1 MKLGVLLQHYFPYGG
16 LQRDAARLVRAA
28 TDATLVVSTAE
39 NPPKDLELLRLNSGG
54 STNHKKLA
62 RFSIDCRDLN
72 QFDQTIAFSR
82 VPGSPFHF
90 CGDPCFLSKFQRT
103 KPALAHFL
111 PRYRTLLQIESAIFG
126 PDSNTHIFFLSPSGP
141 TEFIEAYGLSD
152 HRYTV
157 LSPWLQKP
165 EGITKTDI
173 RNEFKIPADAP
184 VALFVGSNFSHKR
197 LGLAIESIAKTNTHL
212 IACGDDDPS
221 SFQDN
226 PQVHFAGPRDDIP
239 RLMRGANILL
249 HPSKHET
256 AGMVLTEALVHHLPV
271 ICTESCGYAP
281 HVKEAGSIVLS
292 VNPTALE
299 VSNALENVL
308 KNQEFYRKAAA
319 IWAADESRYRTAEI
333 MLEKMARP

>member
-28 TDATLVVSTAE
+28 NDATLVVSTAE
-39 NPPKDLELLRLNSGG
+39 NPPKDLALLRLNSGG
-54 STNHKKLA
+54 STNHTKLA
-62 RFSIDCRDLN
+62 RFANDCRELN

-103 KPALAHFL
+103 KPALARFL
-111 PRYRTLLQIESAIFG
+111 TRYRTLLQIESSIFG
-126 PDSNTHIFFLSPSGP
+126 PASNTHIFFLSPSGP

-157 LSPWLQKP
+157 LPPWLQRP
-165 EGITKTDI
+165 EDVTKTDL
-173 RNEFKIPADAP
+173 RSEFKIPPGSP

-197 LGLAIESIAKTNTHL
+197 LGLAIEAIRDKDTHL
-212 IACGDDDPS
+212 IVCGDDDPS
-221 SFQDN
+221 SFQDD
-226 PQVHFAGPRDDIP
+226 PQVHFAGARDDIP
-239 RLMRGANILL
+239 RLMKGANVLL

-281 HVKEAGSIVLS
+281 YVEEAGSIVLS
-292 VNPTALE
+292 ANPTALE
-299 VSNALENVL
+299 VSGALEKIL
-308 KNQEFYRKAAA
+308 QNQARYRNAAA
-319 IWAADESRYRTAEI
+319 NWAADESRYRTAEI
-333 MLEKMARP
+333 MLAKMARP